1 MCKNLF
7 CSGVWDVMKNNV
19 IRNALVGSV
28 LFVLTACNTTPDD
41 RVCPQAAVIR
51 DLAQLADFGREEK
64 PSPKNLVM
72 AARLDD
78 VRGDCS
84 FRPDRTVVDLDLD
97 LRAYRG
103 PGLGGS
109 RGDLPYFVAL
119 TDGTRIISKNNFTA
133 TLELGTAEKPATHI
147 ETLRITLPAVHQG
160 VQPNWR
166 ILVGFQLSPEQV
178 AYNRGDVG
186 EPKPLA
192 SPATP
197 VKRVTTK

>member
-1 MCKNLF
+1 MCKKLF
-7 CSGVWDVMKNNV
+7 CSGVWDVMKNSMM
-19 IRNALVGSV
+19 RSTLVGSV
-28 LFVLTACNTTPDD
+28 LLVLAACNATPDD
-41 RVCPQAAVIR
+41 RVCPQVAVIR

-72 AARLDD
+72 AARLDN
-78 VRGDCS
+78 VRGSCD
-84 FRPDRTVVDLDLD
+84 FRPTSTSVDLDID

-109 RGDLPYFVAL
+109 RGDLPYFVSL
-119 TDGTRIISKNNFTA
+119 TDGARIISKDNFTA
-133 TLELGTAEKPATHI
+133 ALELGTAEKPATHS
-147 ETLRITLPAVHQG
+147 ETLRITLPAVQNG
-160 VQPNWR
+160 AQPNWR

-178 AYNRGDVG
+178 AYNRGDIG